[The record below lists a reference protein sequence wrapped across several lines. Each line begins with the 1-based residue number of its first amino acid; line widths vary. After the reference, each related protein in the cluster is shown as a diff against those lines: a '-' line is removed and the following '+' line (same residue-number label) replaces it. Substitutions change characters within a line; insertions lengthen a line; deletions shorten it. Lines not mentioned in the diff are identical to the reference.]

1 MDRAEALAA
10 LDLLRRVV
18 SQARDDT
25 ALQNWGMVWIVSGLT
40 NAAGFALTNVLAWT
54 VEPLRPLP
62 FALLWTIVLGFN
74 LGVIFVVRDRSAGA
88 RTFFEG
94 QIWAIW
100 TTFIAA
106 GVLVAVVNA
115 MLGLDVL
122 FIGPVLAI
130 LAAVAFA
137 SMGAIFTRTFFA
149 FSAVFAATALL
160 MALAPR
166 WQFFLF
172 GAVWGLF
179 QSGAG
184 VQLHR
189 EKLRRLR
196 ASPAEVPRLV

>member
-1 MDRAEALAA
+1 MDRGEALAA

-40 NAAGFALTNVLAWT
+40 NATGFALTNVLAWT
-54 VEPLRPLP
+54 LEPLRPLP
-62 FALLWTIVLGFN
+62 FAVLWTVVLGFN
-74 LGVIFVVRDRSAGA
+74 LGVIFAFRDRSAGA
-88 RTFFEG
+88 RTFFEA
-94 QIWAIW
+94 QIWVIW
-100 TTFIAA
+100 SSFIAA
-106 GVLVAVVNA
+106 GVLVALVNQL
-115 MLGLDVL
+115 LGLEVL

-137 SMGAIFTRTFFA
+137 SMGAVFTRTFFA
-149 FSAVFAATALL
+149 FSAVFAVTALV
-160 MALAPR
+160 MASLPR
-166 WQFFLF
+166 WQFFVF
-172 GAVWGLF
+172 GAIWGVF
-179 QSGAG
+179 QTGAG

>member
-1 MDRAEALAA
+1 MDRGEALAA

-54 VEPLRPLP
+54 LEPLQPLP
-62 FALLWTIVLGFN
+62 FAVLWSIVLGFN
-74 LGVIFVVRDRSAGA
+74 LGVIFVFRERSAGA
-88 RTFFEG
+88 RSFFEG
-94 QIWAIW
+94 QIWTIW

-106 GVLVAVVNA
+106 GVLVAVVNQL
-115 MLGLDVL
+115 LGLEVL

-137 SMGAIFTRTFFA
+137 SMGAVFTRTFFA
-149 FSAVFAATALL
+149 FSAVFAVTALA

-172 GAVWGLF
+172 GAVWGMF

-184 VQLHR
+184 LRMHR

-196 ASPAEVPRLV
+196 ADPGEVPRLV